1 MNFKEATENTPGLET
16 KYKVGLQA
24 LRAEDKTHIRA
35 EDTRRL
41 TGSIDVDSAYREADP
56 DGNRWDFA
64 IAYLHTNRKTEYVY
78 WVELHTAMDSEVKV
92 VIKKAAW
99 LLQWLKTTGILLATF
114 EREILWVSSGVTR
127 LTLSA
132 PQRKQ
137 MAEVG
142 LQQRGSIL
150 DIPKKRH
157 D

>member
-1 MNFKEATENTPGLET
+1 MVTGGILQSHTCIRTEKRSTC
-16 KYKVGLQA
+16 
-24 LRAEDKTHIRA
+24 I
-35 EDTRRL
+35 
-41 TGSIDVDSAYREADP
+41 GSS
-56 DGNRWDFA
+56 F
-64 IAYLHTNRKTEYVY
+64 
-78 WVELHTAMDSEVKV
+78 HTAMDSEVKV

-150 DIPKKRH
+150 HIPKKRH